1 MTSMSL
7 RRFQSTIEELGLLVI
22 YSAVLL
28 IWLAFDGLGAKGAL
42 AAESACGLIWGA
54 TVGAALHFNFELQ
67 KRHIGLPCP
76 ADGACGPP
84 VWRRLED
91 SPDAASGLPSVGQ

>member
-7 RRFQSTIEELGLLVI
+7 RRFQSTIEGFGEPGI
-22 YSAVLL
+22 
-28 IWLAFDGLGAKGAL
+28 FDGLGAKGAL

-54 TVGAALHFNFELQ
+54 IIGAALDFFNFELQ
-67 KRHIGLPCP
+67 KRHIDRPFP

>member
-1 MTSMSL
+1 MSL
-7 RRFQSTIEELGLLVI
+7 RRFQSTIEELSLLVI
-22 YSAVLL
+22 YSAILL

-54 TVGAALHFNFELQ
+54 IVGAALHFNFALQ
-67 KRHIGLPCP
+67 KRHIARPCP

-84 VWRRLED
+84 VWRPFKD
-91 SPDAASGLPSVGQ
+91 SPVAAYGLLCVGQ